1 MAKLIYLCSPYRGD
15 VKYNTQMAMLIGRE
29 IAMRGMV
36 PVIPHLY
43 LPMLLND
50 DDEHERDLGL
60 DAALVLLGHCDEM
73 WVYDDNRSPTDGM
86 AQELAEAS
94 TRYMPIKRVS
104 VRGAVVVVPEDE

>member
-15 VKYNTQMAMLIGRE
+15 VKHNTQMAMLIGRE
-29 IAMRGMV
+29 IALRGMV

-50 DDEHERDLGL
+50 DDKHERDLGL
-60 DAALVLLGHCDEM
+60 DAALALLQHCDEM
-73 WVYDDNRSPTDGM
+73 WVYDDNLPPTNGM

-94 TRYMPIKRVS
+94 TRYMPVKRVI
-104 VRGAVVVVPEDE
+104 VRGAVVIVPEDK

>member
-60 DAALVLLGHCDEM
+60 DAALVLLGYCDEM
-73 WVYDDNRSPTDGM
+73 WIYDDNRTPSDGM

-94 TRYMPIKRVS
+94 TRCMPVKRVS
-104 VRGAVVVVPEDE
+104 IRGAVVVVPD